1 MKKILNIVLC
11 YCIIIILFIEYEE
24 QMKKYLCIELSY
36 GWVLSRIDDS
46 KYPIEMLK
54 DKLLRASK
62 ITVVSESY
70 VHLTLEM
77 DEKDV
82 EKTKSKVTSFFTQ
95 KYGKESLEA
104 LTFSDQDVVSDI
116 EDDEDDVYGE
126 DITVNDEGSTPLGN
140 TLEKIDKL
148 VGAKEFKDFAK
159 EIVKVAPIIKKKRSQ
174 DVFAAQGYLFS
185 IGDGC
190 GLSTYLELF
199 ATLVEVLGLASIV
212 AFSSVVEIK
221 LDLTSKP
228 AEDLSVVYNVL
239 ENGDSE
245 LVKLLCIDIGKWI
258 DKTDTE
264 DFKKLLKNMQK
275 ASDKFIFAFRVP
287 FVDKDVLGRVA
298 TSLNDLMSVRVLS
311 IPPFD
316 NVQTKEIARRDL
328 QNYGLEMS
336 VAAWQC
342 FFERIA
348 EEKRD
353 GKFYGLNTIKKVVK
367 ELVYKKQVALS
378 NGAKDATLI
387 GVKDARKICSY
398 KDDKGEGMAQLDKLV
413 GCEQIKRQIEE
424 ILAQIEL
431 AKTQSGLEKPC
442 LHMRFVGSPGTGKT
456 TVARILGKILKEKEV
471 LRIGN
476 LYEYKGRDFCGQY
489 IGETAPKTSGM
500 CRDAY
505 GSVLF
510 IDEAYSLYRGDD
522 NSRDYGIEAIDTL
535 ISEMENHKDDLV
547 VIMAGY
553 TDDMEKLMD
562 GNRGLKSRMPY
573 TIEFP
578 NFTRGQLFEIY
589 KSMAADKFKVADD
602 LYPAVKAY
610 FEGLSDEVLNSKN
623 FSNARF
629 VRNLFE
635 RTWAKAAMRCQLEGQ
650 KSVELCASDF
660 LNASSEKDFAFQI
673 EKKIKL
679 GF

>member
-1 MKKILNIVLC
+1 MKKV
-11 YCIIIILFIEYEE
+11 
-24 QMKKYLCIELSY
+24 LCIELSY

-62 ITVVSESY
+62 FTVVSESY

-95 KYGKESLEA
+95 KYGKDSIEA

-116 EDDEDDVYGE
+116 DDDEDDVYGE
-126 DITVNDEGSTPLGN
+126 DTTANDEGSTPLGN

-589 KSMAADKFKVADD
+589 KSMAADKFKIADD

-650 KSVELCASDF
+650 KSVALCASDF

>member
-1 MKKILNIVLC
+1 
-11 YCIIIILFIEYEE
+11 
-24 QMKKYLCIELSY
+24 MKKYLCIELSY

-46 KYPIEMLK
+46 KYPIETIK
-54 DKLLRASK
+54 EKLLRGNK
-62 ITVVSESY
+62 YNVVSESY

-77 DEKDV
+77 DENDV

-95 KYGKESLEA
+95 KYGKDSLEA

-116 EDDEDDVYGE
+116 DDDEDDVYGE
-126 DITVNDEGSTPLGN
+126 DTTANDEGSTPLGN

-228 AEDLSVVYNVL
+228 VEDLSVVYNVL

-650 KSVELCASDF
+650 KSVALCASDF

>member
-1 MKKILNIVLC
+1 MKKV
-11 YCIIIILFIEYEE
+11 
-24 QMKKYLCIELSY
+24 LCIELSY

-62 ITVVSESY
+62 FTVVSESY

-95 KYGKESLEA
+95 KYGKDSIEA

-116 EDDEDDVYGE
+116 DDDADDVYGE
-126 DITVNDEGSTPLGN
+126 DTTANDEGSTPLGN

-148 VGAKEFKDFAK
+148 VGANEFKDFAK

-431 AKTQSGLEKPC
+431 AKTQNGLEKPC

-589 KSMAADKFKVADD
+589 KSMAADKFKIADD

-650 KSVELCASDF
+650 KSVALCASDF

>member
-1 MKKILNIVLC
+1 MILN
-11 YCIIIILFIEYEE
+11 EE
-24 QMKKYLCIELSY
+24 QMKKVLCIELSY

-62 ITVVSESY
+62 FTVVSESY

-95 KYGKESLEA
+95 KYGKDSVEA

-116 EDDEDDVYGE
+116 DDDEDDVYGE
-126 DITVNDEGSTPLGN
+126 DTTANDEGSTPLGN

-148 VGAKEFKDFAK
+148 VGANEFKDFAK

-431 AKTQSGLEKPC
+431 AKTQNGLEKPC

-589 KSMAADKFKVADD
+589 KSMAADKFKIADD

-650 KSVELCASDF
+650 KSVALCASDF

>member
-1 MKKILNIVLC
+1 MKKV
-11 YCIIIILFIEYEE
+11 
-24 QMKKYLCIELSY
+24 LCIELSY

-62 ITVVSESY
+62 FTVVSESY

-95 KYGKESLEA
+95 KYGKDSIEA

-116 EDDEDDVYGE
+116 DDDEDDVYGE
-126 DITVNDEGSTPLGN
+126 DTTANDDGSTPLGN

-148 VGAKEFKDFAK
+148 VGANEFKDFAK

-431 AKTQSGLEKPC
+431 AKTQNGLEKPC

-650 KSVELCASDF
+650 KSVALCASDF

>member
-1 MKKILNIVLC
+1 MKKV
-11 YCIIIILFIEYEE
+11 
-24 QMKKYLCIELSY
+24 LCIELSY

-62 ITVVSESY
+62 FTVVSESY

-95 KYGKESLEA
+95 KYGKDSIEA

-116 EDDEDDVYGE
+116 DDDEDDVYGE
-126 DITVNDEGSTPLGN
+126 DTTANDEGSTPLGN

-185 IGDGC
+185 TGDGC

-589 KSMAADKFKVADD
+589 KSMAADKFKIADD

-650 KSVELCASDF
+650 KSVALCASDF
-660 LNASSEKDFAFQI
+660 TNAASEKDFAFQI

>member
-1 MKKILNIVLC
+1 MKKV
-11 YCIIIILFIEYEE
+11 
-24 QMKKYLCIELSY
+24 LCIELSY

-62 ITVVSESY
+62 FTVVSESY

-95 KYGKESLEA
+95 KYGKDSIEA

-116 EDDEDDVYGE
+116 DDDEDDVYGE
-126 DITVNDEGSTPLGN
+126 DTTANDEGSTPLGN

-298 TSLNDLMSVRVLS
+298 TSLNDLMNVRVLS

-589 KSMAADKFKVADD
+589 KSMAADKFKIADD

-650 KSVELCASDF
+650 KSVALCASDF

>member
-1 MKKILNIVLC
+1 MKKV
-11 YCIIIILFIEYEE
+11 
-24 QMKKYLCIELSY
+24 LCIELSY

-62 ITVVSESY
+62 FTVVSESY

-95 KYGKESLEA
+95 KYGKDSIEA

-116 EDDEDDVYGE
+116 DDDEDDVYGE
-126 DITVNDEGSTPLGN
+126 DTTANVEGSTPLGN

-148 VGAKEFKDFAK
+148 VGANEFKDFAK

-378 NGAKDATLI
+378 NGAKDATII

-650 KSVELCASDF
+650 KSVVLCASDF
-660 LNASSEKDFAFQI
+660 TNAASEKDFAFQI

>member
-1 MKKILNIVLC
+1 MKKV
-11 YCIIIILFIEYEE
+11 
-24 QMKKYLCIELSY
+24 LCIELSY

-62 ITVVSESY
+62 FTVVSESY

-95 KYGKESLEA
+95 KYGKDSIEA

-116 EDDEDDVYGE
+116 DDDEDDVYGE
-126 DITVNDEGSTPLGN
+126 DTTANDEGSTPLGN

-148 VGAKEFKDFAK
+148 VGANEFKDFSK

-378 NGAKDATLI
+378 NGAKDATII

-650 KSVELCASDF
+650 KSVVLCASDF
-660 LNASSEKDFAFQI
+660 TNASSEKDFAFQI

>member
-1 MKKILNIVLC
+1 MKKVLC
-11 YCIIIILFIEYEE
+11 I
-24 QMKKYLCIELSY
+24 KLSY
-36 GWVLSRIDDS
+36 TWVLTRIDDS
-46 KYPIEMLK
+46 KYPIETIK
-54 DKLLRASK
+54 EKLLRGNK
-62 ITVVSESY
+62 YNVVSESY
-70 VHLTLEM
+70 VHLTLETNES
-77 DEKDV
+77 DIEKI
-82 EKTKSKVTSFFTQ
+82 KARVTSIFTQ
-95 KYGKESLEA
+95 KYGKENLDA
-104 LTFSDQDVVSDI
+104 LSFSDMDKFA
-116 EDDEDDVYGE
+116 DDESTDISEDEDVDVE
-126 DITVNDEGSTPLGN
+126 EEESAPLGDV
-140 TLEKIDKL
+140 LERIETL
-148 VGAKEFKDFAK
+148 VGAKEFKDFVK

-378 NGAKDATLI
+378 NGAKYATLI

-431 AKTQSGLEKPC
+431 AKTQNGLEKPC

-589 KSMAADKFKVADD
+589 KSMAADKFKIADD

-650 KSVELCASDF
+650 KSVALCASDF
-660 LNASSEKDFAFQI
+660 TNAASEKDFAFQI

>member
-1 MKKILNIVLC
+1 MKKV
-11 YCIIIILFIEYEE
+11 
-24 QMKKYLCIELSY
+24 LCIELSY

-62 ITVVSESY
+62 FTVVSESY

-95 KYGKESLEA
+95 KYGKDSVEA

-116 EDDEDDVYGE
+116 DDDEDDVYGE
-126 DITVNDEGSTPLGN
+126 DTTANDEGSTPLGN

-159 EIVKVAPIIKKKRSQ
+159 EIVKVEPIIKKKRSQ

-212 AFSSVVEIK
+212 AFSSVAEIK

-275 ASDKFIFAFRVP
+275 ASDKFIFVFRVP

-316 NVQTKEIARRDL
+316 NAQTKEIARRDL

-431 AKTQSGLEKPC
+431 AKTQNGLEKPC

-650 KSVELCASDF
+650 KSVALCASDF
-660 LNASSEKDFAFQI
+660 LNAASEKDFAFQI

>member
-1 MKKILNIVLC
+1 MKKV
-11 YCIIIILFIEYEE
+11 
-24 QMKKYLCIELSY
+24 LCIELSY

-62 ITVVSESY
+62 FTVVSESY

-95 KYGKESLEA
+95 KYGKDSIEA

-116 EDDEDDVYGE
+116 DDDEDDVYGE
-126 DITVNDEGSTPLGN
+126 DTTANDEGSTPLGN

-148 VGAKEFKDFAK
+148 VGANEFKDFSK

-258 DKTDTE
+258 DKTDTD

-431 AKTQSGLEKPC
+431 AKTQNGLEKPC

-589 KSMAADKFKVADD
+589 KSMAADKFKIADD

-650 KSVELCASDF
+650 KSVALCASDF
-660 LNASSEKDFAFQI
+660 TNAASEKDFAFQI

>member
-1 MKKILNIVLC
+1 M
-11 YCIIIILFIEYEE
+11 
-24 QMKKYLCIELSY
+24 
-36 GWVLSRIDDS
+36 
-46 KYPIEMLK
+46 
-54 DKLLRASK
+54 
-62 ITVVSESY
+62 
-70 VHLTLEM
+70 
-77 DEKDV
+77 
-82 EKTKSKVTSFFTQ
+82 
-95 KYGKESLEA
+95 
-104 LTFSDQDVVSDI
+104 
-116 EDDEDDVYGE
+116 
-126 DITVNDEGSTPLGN
+126 
-140 TLEKIDKL
+140 
-148 VGAKEFKDFAK
+148 FAT
-159 EIVKVAPIIKKKRSQ
+159 
-174 DVFAAQGYLFS
+174 QGYLFS

-378 NGAKDATLI
+378 NGAKDATII

-578 NFTRGQLFEIY
+578 NFTREQLFEIY
-589 KSMAADKFKVADD
+589 KSMASGKFKTADD
-602 LYPAVKAY
+602 LYPTVKTY

-650 KSVELCASDF
+650 KSVALCASDF
-660 LNASSEKDFAFQI
+660 TNAASEKDFAFQI

>member
-1 MKKILNIVLC
+1 MKKV
-11 YCIIIILFIEYEE
+11 
-24 QMKKYLCIELSY
+24 LCIELSY
-36 GWVLSRIDDS
+36 TWVLTRIDDS
-46 KYPIEMLK
+46 KYPIETIK
-54 DKLLRASK
+54 EKLLRGNK
-62 ITVVSESY
+62 YNVVSESY
-70 VHLTLEM
+70 VHLTLET
-77 DEKDV
+77 DESDI
-82 EKTKSKVTSFFTQ
+82 EKVKARVTSIFTQ
-95 KYGKESLEA
+95 KYGKENLDA
-104 LTFSDQDVVSDI
+104 LSFSDRDKFA
-116 EDDEDDVYGE
+116 DDESTDISEDEDFDV
-126 DITVNDEGSTPLGN
+126 DEEESAPLGDV
-140 TLEKIDKL
+140 LERIETL
-148 VGAKEFKDFAK
+148 VGAKEFKGFVK
-159 EIVKVAPIIKKKRSQ
+159 EIVKLAPEIKKKHSQ
-174 DVFAAQGYLFS
+174 DVFMSQSYLFS
-185 IGDGC
+185 IGDGG
-190 GLSTYLELF
+190 GLTTYLESF
-199 ATLVEVLGLASIV
+199 ATLIDVLGLASMSALSPV
-212 AFSSVVEIK
+212 AEIK
-221 LDLTSKP
+221 LDLTGKP
-228 AEDLSVVYNVL
+228 VDDLSPVYEIL
-239 ENGDSE
+239 SKGDAE
-245 LVKLLCIDIGKWI
+245 LVRVLCIDISKWI

-264 DFKKLLKNMQK
+264 AFKKLLKDLQK
-275 ASDKFIFAFRVP
+275 VSNEFILVFRVP

-311 IPPFD
+311 FPPFD
-316 NVQTKEIARRDL
+316 SLENKEVARRDL
-328 QNYGLEMS
+328 KKYGMTMS
-336 VAAWQC
+336 SSAWQY
-342 FFERIA
+342 FFERVA
-348 EEKRD
+348 EEKGD
-353 GKFYGLNTIKKVVK
+353 GKYYGLNTIKKVIK
-367 ELVYKKQVALS
+367 ELVYKKQVAVS
-378 NGAKDATLI
+378 NGSKEENRICAKDA
-387 GVKDARKICSY
+387 KKICSV
-398 KDDKGEGMAQLDKLV
+398 KENSNEGMKQLDKLV

-431 AKTQSGLEKPC
+431 TKTEKGLEKPC

-456 TVARILGKILKEKEV
+456 TVARILGKILKEKGV

-578 NFTRGQLFEIY
+578 NFTREQLFEIY
-589 KSMAADKFKVADD
+589 KSMASGKFKTADD
-602 LYPAVKAY
+602 LYPTVKTY
-610 FEGLSDEVLNSKN
+610 FEGLSDDVLNSKK

-650 KSVELCASDF
+650 KSVVLCASDF
-660 LNASSEKDFAFQI
+660 TNAASEKDFAFQI

>member
-1 MKKILNIVLC
+1 MKKV
-11 YCIIIILFIEYEE
+11 
-24 QMKKYLCIELSY
+24 LCIELSY

-62 ITVVSESY
+62 FTVVSESY

-95 KYGKESLEA
+95 KYGKDSIEA

-116 EDDEDDVYGE
+116 DDDEDDVYGE
-126 DITVNDEGSTPLGN
+126 DTTANDEGSTPLGN

-212 AFSSVVEIK
+212 AFSSVAEIK

-578 NFTRGQLFEIY
+578 NFTCGQLFEIY
-589 KSMAADKFKVADD
+589 KSMAADKFKIADD

-650 KSVELCASDF
+650 KSVALCASDF

>member
-1 MKKILNIVLC
+1 MKKV
-11 YCIIIILFIEYEE
+11 
-24 QMKKYLCIELSY
+24 LCIELSY
-36 GWVLSRIDDS
+36 TWVLTRIDDS
-46 KYPIEMLK
+46 KYPIETIK
-54 DKLLRASK
+54 EKLLRGNK
-62 ITVVSESY
+62 YNVVSESY
-70 VHLTLEM
+70 VHLTLETNES
-77 DEKDV
+77 DIEKI
-82 EKTKSKVTSFFTQ
+82 KARVTSIFTQ
-95 KYGKESLEA
+95 KYGKENLDA
-104 LTFSDQDVVSDI
+104 LSFSDRDKFA
-116 EDDEDDVYGE
+116 DDESTDISEEEDVDVE
-126 DITVNDEGSTPLGN
+126 EEESAPLGDV
-140 TLEKIDKL
+140 LERIETL
-148 VGAKEFKDFAK
+148 VGAKEFKGFVK
-159 EIVKVAPIIKKKRSQ
+159 EIVKLAPEIKKKHSQ
-174 DVFAAQGYLFS
+174 DVFMSQSYLFS
-185 IGDGC
+185 IGDGG
-190 GLSTYLELF
+190 GLTTYLESF
-199 ATLVEVLGLASIV
+199 ATLIDVLGLASMSVLSPV
-212 AFSSVVEIK
+212 AEIK
-221 LDLTSKP
+221 LDLTGKP
-228 AEDLSVVYNVL
+228 VDDLSPVYEIL
-239 ENGDSE
+239 SNGDAE
-245 LVKLLCIDIGKWI
+245 LVRVLCIDISKWI

-264 DFKKLLKNMQK
+264 VFKKLLKDLQK
-275 ASDKFIFAFRVP
+275 ASNEFILVFRVP

-311 IPPFD
+311 FPPFD
-316 NVQTKEIARRDL
+316 SLENKEVARRDL
-328 QNYGLEMS
+328 KKYGMTMS
-336 VAAWQC
+336 SSAWQY
-342 FFERIA
+342 FFERVA
-348 EEKRD
+348 EEKGD
-353 GKFYGLNTIKKVVK
+353 GKYYGLNTIKKVIK
-367 ELVYKKQVALS
+367 ELVYKKQVAVS
-378 NGAKDATLI
+378 NGSKDENRICAKDA
-387 GVKDARKICSY
+387 KKICSV
-398 KDDKGEGMAQLDKLV
+398 KENSNEGMKQLDKLV

-456 TVARILGKILKEKEV
+456 TVARILGKILKEKGV

-578 NFTRGQLFEIY
+578 NFTREQLFEIY
-589 KSMAADKFKVADD
+589 KSMASGKFKTADD
-602 LYPAVKAY
+602 LYPTVKTY
-610 FEGLSDEVLNSKN
+610 FEGLSDDVLNSKK

-650 KSVELCASDF
+650 KSVALCASDF
-660 LNASSEKDFAFQI
+660 TNAASEKDFAFQI

>member
-1 MKKILNIVLC
+1 MKKV
-11 YCIIIILFIEYEE
+11 
-24 QMKKYLCIELSY
+24 LCIELSY

-62 ITVVSESY
+62 FTVVSESY

-95 KYGKESLEA
+95 KYGKDSIEA

-116 EDDEDDVYGE
+116 DDDEDDVYGE
-126 DITVNDEGSTPLGN
+126 DTTANDEGSTPLGN

-148 VGAKEFKDFAK
+148 VGANEFKDFAK

-431 AKTQSGLEKPC
+431 AKTQNGLEKPC

-589 KSMAADKFKVADD
+589 KSMAADKFKIADD

-650 KSVELCASDF
+650 KSVALCASDF

>member
-1 MKKILNIVLC
+1 MKKV
-11 YCIIIILFIEYEE
+11 
-24 QMKKYLCIELSY
+24 LCIELSY

-62 ITVVSESY
+62 FTVVSESY

-95 KYGKESLEA
+95 KYGKDSIEA

-116 EDDEDDVYGE
+116 DDDEDGVYGE
-126 DITVNDEGSTPLGN
+126 DTTANDEGSTPLGN

-212 AFSSVVEIK
+212 VFSSVVEIK

-650 KSVELCASDF
+650 KSVALCASDF
-660 LNASSEKDFAFQI
+660 TNASSEKDFAFQI

>member
-1 MKKILNIVLC
+1 
-11 YCIIIILFIEYEE
+11 
-24 QMKKYLCIELSY
+24 MKKYLCIELSY

-62 ITVVSESY
+62 FTVVSESY

-95 KYGKESLEA
+95 KYGKDSIEA

-116 EDDEDDVYGE
+116 DDDEDDVYGE
-126 DITVNDEGSTPLGN
+126 DTTANDEGSTPLGN

-328 QNYGLEMS
+328 QKYGLEMS

-378 NGAKDATLI
+378 NGAKDATII

-431 AKTQSGLEKPC
+431 AKTQNGLEKPC

-573 TIEFP
+573 TIEFS

-589 KSMAADKFKVADD
+589 KSMAADKFKIADD

-650 KSVELCASDF
+650 KSVALCASDF
-660 LNASSEKDFAFQI
+660 TNAASEKDFAFQI

>member
-1 MKKILNIVLC
+1 MKKV
-11 YCIIIILFIEYEE
+11 
-24 QMKKYLCIELSY
+24 LCIELSY

-62 ITVVSESY
+62 FTVVSESY

-82 EKTKSKVTSFFTQ
+82 EKTKSKVTSF
-95 KYGKESLEA
+95 
-104 LTFSDQDVVSDI
+104 SDQDVVSDI
-116 EDDEDDVYGE
+116 DDDEDDVYGE
-126 DITVNDEGSTPLGN
+126 DTTANDEGSTPLGN

-258 DKTDTE
+258 DKTDTD

-589 KSMAADKFKVADD
+589 KSMAADKFKIADD

-650 KSVELCASDF
+650 KSVALCASDF

>member
-1 MKKILNIVLC
+1 MQKV
-11 YCIIIILFIEYEE
+11 
-24 QMKKYLCIELSY
+24 LCIELSY
-36 GWVLSRIDDS
+36 TWVLTRIDDS
-46 KYPIEMLK
+46 KYPIETIK
-54 DKLLRASK
+54 EKLLRGNK
-62 ITVVSESY
+62 YNVVSESY
-70 VHLTLEM
+70 VHLTLETNES
-77 DEKDV
+77 DIEKI
-82 EKTKSKVTSFFTQ
+82 KARVTSIFTQ
-95 KYGKESLEA
+95 KYGKENLDA
-104 LTFSDQDVVSDI
+104 LSFSDRDKFA
-116 EDDEDDVYGE
+116 DDESTDISEDEDVDVE
-126 DITVNDEGSTPLGN
+126 EEESAPLGDV
-140 TLEKIDKL
+140 LERIETL
-148 VGAKEFKDFAK
+148 VGAKEFKDFVK
-159 EIVKVAPIIKKKRSQ
+159 EIVKLAPEIKKKHSQ
-174 DVFAAQGYLFS
+174 DVFMSQSYLFS
-185 IGDGC
+185 IGDGG
-190 GLSTYLELF
+190 GLTTYLESF
-199 ATLVEVLGLASIV
+199 ATLIDVLGLASMSALSPV
-212 AFSSVVEIK
+212 AEIK
-221 LDLTSKP
+221 LDLTGKP
-228 AEDLSVVYNVL
+228 VDDLSPVYEIL
-239 ENGDSE
+239 SNGDAE
-245 LVKLLCIDIGKWI
+245 LVRVLCIDISKWI

-264 DFKKLLKNMQK
+264 VFKKLLKDLQK

-431 AKTQSGLEKPC
+431 AKTQNGLEKPC

-578 NFTRGQLFEIY
+578 NFTREQLFEIY
-589 KSMAADKFKVADD
+589 KSMASGKFKTADD
-602 LYPAVKAY
+602 LYPTVKTY
-610 FEGLSDEVLNSKN
+610 FEGLSDDVLNSKN

-650 KSVELCASDF
+650 KSVALCASDF
-660 LNASSEKDFAFQI
+660 TNAASEKDFAFQI

>member
-1 MKKILNIVLC
+1 
-11 YCIIIILFIEYEE
+11 
-24 QMKKYLCIELSY
+24 MKKYLCIELSY

-54 DKLLRASK
+54 DKLLRGNK
-62 ITVVSESY
+62 FTVVSESY

-82 EKTKSKVTSFFTQ
+82 EKTKSKATSFFTQ
-95 KYGKESLEA
+95 KYGKDSLEA
-104 LTFSDQDVVSDI
+104 LTFSDQDVVLDI

-159 EIVKVAPIIKKKRSQ
+159 EIVKLAPIIKKKHSQ
-174 DVFAAQGYLFS
+174 DVFAAQSYLFS

-199 ATLVEVLGLASIV
+199 ATLVEALGLAPIV

-228 AEDLSVVYNVL
+228 TEDLSVVYNVL
-239 ENGDSE
+239 ENGDPE

-316 NVQTKEIARRDL
+316 NAQTKEIARRDL
-328 QNYGLEMS
+328 QKYGLEMS
-336 VAAWQC
+336 VAAWQY
-342 FFERIA
+342 FFARIA

-353 GKFYGLNTIKKVVK
+353 GKFYGLNTIKKVAK

-378 NGAKDATLI
+378 NGAKDATVI

-398 KDDKGEGMAQLDKLV
+398 KEDKGDGMAQLDKLV

-431 AKTQSGLEKPC
+431 TKTQSGLEKPC

-456 TVARILGKILKEKEV
+456 TVARILGKILKEKGV

-578 NFTRGQLFEIY
+578 NFTREQLFEIY

-602 LYPAVKAY
+602 LYPTVKAY
-610 FEGLSDEVLNSKN
+610 FEGLSDEVLDSKN

-650 KSVELCASDF
+650 KSVMLCASDF
-660 LNASSEKDFAFQI
+660 LNAASEKDFAFQI

>member
-1 MKKILNIVLC
+1 
-11 YCIIIILFIEYEE
+11 
-24 QMKKYLCIELSY
+24 MKKYLCIELSY

-54 DKLLRASK
+54 DKLLRGSK
-62 ITVVSESY
+62 FTVVSESY

-95 KYGKESLEA
+95 KYGKDSIEA

-116 EDDEDDVYGE
+116 DDDEDDVYGE
-126 DITVNDEGSTPLGN
+126 DTTANDEGSTPLGN

-148 VGAKEFKDFAK
+148 VGANEFKDFAK

-212 AFSSVVEIK
+212 AFSSVAEIK

-650 KSVELCASDF
+650 KSVALCASDF

>member
-1 MKKILNIVLC
+1 
-11 YCIIIILFIEYEE
+11 
-24 QMKKYLCIELSY
+24 MKKYLCIELSY

-62 ITVVSESY
+62 FTVVSESY

-95 KYGKESLEA
+95 KYGKDSIEA

-116 EDDEDDVYGE
+116 DDDEDDVYGE
-126 DITVNDEGSTPLGN
+126 DTTANDEGSTPLGN

-148 VGAKEFKDFAK
+148 VGANEFKDFAK

-190 GLSTYLELF
+190 GLSTCLALF

-212 AFSSVVEIK
+212 AYSSVVEIK

-650 KSVELCASDF
+650 KSVALCASDF

>member
-1 MKKILNIVLC
+1 MKKV
-11 YCIIIILFIEYEE
+11 
-24 QMKKYLCIELSY
+24 LCIELSY

-54 DKLLRASK
+54 DKLLRTSK
-62 ITVVSESY
+62 FTVVSESY

-95 KYGKESLEA
+95 KYGKDSIEA

-116 EDDEDDVYGE
+116 DDDEDDVYGE
-126 DITVNDEGSTPLGN
+126 DTTANDEGSTPLGN

-148 VGAKEFKDFAK
+148 VGANEFKDFAK

-589 KSMAADKFKVADD
+589 KSMAADKFKIADD

-650 KSVELCASDF
+650 KSVALCASDF

>member
-1 MKKILNIVLC
+1 MKKV
-11 YCIIIILFIEYEE
+11 
-24 QMKKYLCIELSY
+24 LCIELSY

-62 ITVVSESY
+62 FTVVSESY

-95 KYGKESLEA
+95 KYGKDSIEA

-116 EDDEDDVYGE
+116 DDDEDDVYGE
-126 DITVNDEGSTPLGN
+126 DTTANDEGSTPLGN

-199 ATLVEVLGLASIV
+199 ATLVEVLGLASVV

-348 EEKRD
+348 R
-353 GKFYGLNTIKKVVK
+353 
-367 ELVYKKQVALS
+367 
-378 NGAKDATLI
+378 
-387 GVKDARKICSY
+387 
-398 KDDKGEGMAQLDKLV
+398 
-413 GCEQIKRQIEE
+413 
-424 ILAQIEL
+424 
-431 AKTQSGLEKPC
+431 
-442 LHMRFVGSPGTGKT
+442 GKT
-456 TVARILGKILKEKEV
+456 R
-471 LRIGN
+471 R
-476 LYEYKGRDFCGQY
+476 
-489 IGETAPKTSGM
+489 
-500 CRDAY
+500 
-505 GSVLF
+505 
-510 IDEAYSLYRGDD
+510 
-522 NSRDYGIEAIDTL
+522 
-535 ISEMENHKDDLV
+535 
-547 VIMAGY
+547 
-553 TDDMEKLMD
+553 
-562 GNRGLKSRMPY
+562 
-573 TIEFP
+573 
-578 NFTRGQLFEIY
+578 
-589 KSMAADKFKVADD
+589 
-602 LYPAVKAY
+602 
-610 FEGLSDEVLNSKN
+610 
-623 FSNARF
+623 
-629 VRNLFE
+629 
-635 RTWAKAAMRCQLEGQ
+635 
-650 KSVELCASDF
+650 
-660 LNASSEKDFAFQI
+660 
-673 EKKIKL
+673 
-679 GF
+679 

>member
-1 MKKILNIVLC
+1 
-11 YCIIIILFIEYEE
+11 
-24 QMKKYLCIELSY
+24 MKKYLCIELSY

-62 ITVVSESY
+62 FTVVSESY

-95 KYGKESLEA
+95 KYGKDSIEA

-116 EDDEDDVYGE
+116 DDDEDDVYGE
-126 DITVNDEGSTPLGN
+126 DTTANDEGSTPLGN

-148 VGAKEFKDFAK
+148 VGANEFKDFAK

-212 AFSSVVEIK
+212 AFSSVAEIK

-316 NVQTKEIARRDL
+316 NVQTKEIAKRDL

-431 AKTQSGLEKPC
+431 TKTQSGLEKPC

-456 TVARILGKILKEKEV
+456 TVARILGKILKENGV

-650 KSVELCASDF
+650 KSVALCASDF

>member
-1 MKKILNIVLC
+1 MKKV
-11 YCIIIILFIEYEE
+11 
-24 QMKKYLCIELSY
+24 LCIELSY

-54 DKLLRASK
+54 DKLLRTSK
-62 ITVVSESY
+62 FTVVSESY

-95 KYGKESLEA
+95 KYGKDSIEA

-116 EDDEDDVYGE
+116 DDDEDDVYGE
-126 DITVNDEGSTPLGN
+126 DTTANDEGSTPLGN

-228 AEDLSVVYNVL
+228 AEDLSVVYNML

-589 KSMAADKFKVADD
+589 KSMAADKFKIADD

-650 KSVELCASDF
+650 KSVALCASDF
-660 LNASSEKDFAFQI
+660 TNASSEKDFAFQI

>member
-1 MKKILNIVLC
+1 MKKV
-11 YCIIIILFIEYEE
+11 
-24 QMKKYLCIELSY
+24 LCIELSY
-36 GWVLSRIDDS
+36 TWVLTRIDDS
-46 KYPIEMLK
+46 KYPIETIK
-54 DKLLRASK
+54 EKLLRGNK
-62 ITVVSESY
+62 YNVVSESY
-70 VHLTLEM
+70 VHLTLET
-77 DEKDV
+77 DERDI
-82 EKTKSKVTSFFTQ
+82 EKVKARVTSIFTQ
-95 KYGKESLEA
+95 KYGKENLDA
-104 LTFSDQDVVSDI
+104 LSFSDRDKFA
-116 EDDEDDVYGE
+116 DDESTDISEDEDFDV
-126 DITVNDEGSTPLGN
+126 DEEESAPLGDV
-140 TLEKIDKL
+140 LERIETL
-148 VGAKEFKDFAK
+148 VGAKEFKGFVK
-159 EIVKVAPIIKKKRSQ
+159 EIVKLAPEIKKKHSQ
-174 DVFAAQGYLFS
+174 DVFMSQSYLFS
-185 IGDGC
+185 IGDGG
-190 GLSTYLELF
+190 GLTTYLESF
-199 ATLVEVLGLASIV
+199 ATLIDVLGLASMSALSPV
-212 AFSSVVEIK
+212 AEIK
-221 LDLTSKP
+221 LDLTGKP
-228 AEDLSVVYNVL
+228 VDDLSPVYEIL
-239 ENGDSE
+239 SKGDAE
-245 LVKLLCIDIGKWI
+245 LVRVLCIDISKWI

-264 DFKKLLKNMQK
+264 VFKKLLKDLQK
-275 ASDKFIFAFRVP
+275 ASNEFILVFRVP

-311 IPPFD
+311 FPPFD
-316 NVQTKEIARRDL
+316 SLENKEVARRDL
-328 QNYGLEMS
+328 KKYGMTMS
-336 VAAWQC
+336 SSAWQY
-342 FFERIA
+342 FFERVA
-348 EEKRD
+348 EEKGD
-353 GKFYGLNTIKKVVK
+353 GKYYGLNTIKKVIK
-367 ELVYKKQVALS
+367 ELVYKKQVAVS
-378 NGAKDATLI
+378 NGSKDENRICAKDA
-387 GVKDARKICSY
+387 KKICSV
-398 KDDKGEGMAQLDKLV
+398 KENSNEGMKQLDKLV

-431 AKTQSGLEKPC
+431 TKTEKGLEKPC

-456 TVARILGKILKEKEV
+456 TVARILGKILKEKGV

-578 NFTRGQLFEIY
+578 NFTREQLFEIY
-589 KSMAADKFKVADD
+589 KSMASGKFKTADD
-602 LYPAVKAY
+602 LYPTVKTY
-610 FEGLSDEVLNSKN
+610 FEGLSDDVLNSKK

-650 KSVELCASDF
+650 KSVVLCASDF
-660 LNASSEKDFAFQI
+660 TNAASEKDFAFQI

>member
-1 MKKILNIVLC
+1 MKKV
-11 YCIIIILFIEYEE
+11 
-24 QMKKYLCIELSY
+24 LCIELSY
-36 GWVLSRIDDS
+36 TWVLTRIDDS
-46 KYPIEMLK
+46 KYPIETIK
-54 DKLLRASK
+54 EKLLRGNK
-62 ITVVSESY
+62 YNVVSESY
-70 VHLTLEM
+70 VHLTLETNES
-77 DEKDV
+77 DIEKI
-82 EKTKSKVTSFFTQ
+82 KARVTSIFTQ
-95 KYGKESLEA
+95 KYGKENLDA
-104 LTFSDQDVVSDI
+104 LSFSDRDKFA
-116 EDDEDDVYGE
+116 DDESTDISEDEDVDVE
-126 DITVNDEGSTPLGN
+126 EEESAPLGDV
-140 TLEKIDKL
+140 LERIETL
-148 VGAKEFKDFAK
+148 VGAKEFKDFVK

-431 AKTQSGLEKPC
+431 AKTQNGLEKPC

-589 KSMAADKFKVADD
+589 KSMAADKFKIADD

-650 KSVELCASDF
+650 KSVALCASDF
-660 LNASSEKDFAFQI
+660 TNAASEKDFAFQI

>member
-1 MKKILNIVLC
+1 MKKV
-11 YCIIIILFIEYEE
+11 
-24 QMKKYLCIELSY
+24 LCIELSY

-62 ITVVSESY
+62 FTVVSESY

-95 KYGKESLEA
+95 KYGKDSIEA

-116 EDDEDDVYGE
+116 DDDEDDVYGE
-126 DITVNDEGSTPLGN
+126 DTTANDEGSTPLGN

-159 EIVKVAPIIKKKRSQ
+159 EIVKVAPIVKKKRSQ

-228 AEDLSVVYNVL
+228 AEDLSVVYNML

-650 KSVELCASDF
+650 KSVALCASDF
-660 LNASSEKDFAFQI
+660 TNASSEKDFAFQI

>member
-1 MKKILNIVLC
+1 MKKV
-11 YCIIIILFIEYEE
+11 
-24 QMKKYLCIELSY
+24 LCIELSY
-36 GWVLSRIDDS
+36 TWVLTRIDDS
-46 KYPIEMLK
+46 KYPIETIK
-54 DKLLRASK
+54 EKLLRGNK
-62 ITVVSESY
+62 YNVVSESY
-70 VHLTLEM
+70 VHLTLETNES
-77 DEKDV
+77 DI
-82 EKTKSKVTSFFTQ
+82 EKTKARVTSIFTQ
-95 KYGKESLEA
+95 KYGKENLDA
-104 LTFSDQDVVSDI
+104 LSFSDRDKFA
-116 EDDEDDVYGE
+116 DDESTDISEDEDVDVE
-126 DITVNDEGSTPLGN
+126 EEESAPLGDV
-140 TLEKIDKL
+140 LERIETL
-148 VGAKEFKDFAK
+148 VGAKEFKDFVK
-159 EIVKVAPIIKKKRSQ
+159 EIVKLAPEIKKKHSQ
-174 DVFAAQGYLFS
+174 DVFMSQSYLFS
-185 IGDGC
+185 IGDGG
-190 GLSTYLELF
+190 GLTTYLESF
-199 ATLVEVLGLASIV
+199 ATLIDILGLASMSALSPV
-212 AFSSVVEIK
+212 AEIK
-221 LDLTSKP
+221 LDLTGKP
-228 AEDLSVVYNVL
+228 VDDLSPVY
-239 ENGDSE
+239 EIISNGDAE
-245 LVKLLCIDIGKWI
+245 LVRVLCIDISKWI

-264 DFKKLLKNMQK
+264 VFKKLLKDLQK
-275 ASDKFIFAFRVP
+275 ASNEFILVFRVP

-311 IPPFD
+311 FPPFD
-316 NVQTKEIARRDL
+316 SLENKEVARRDL
-328 QNYGLEMS
+328 KKYGMTMS
-336 VAAWQC
+336 SSAWQY
-342 FFERIA
+342 FFERVA
-348 EEKRD
+348 EEKGD
-353 GKFYGLNTIKKVVK
+353 GKYYGLNTIKKVIK
-367 ELVYKKQVALS
+367 ELVYKKQVAVS
-378 NGAKDATLI
+378 NGSKGENRICAKDA
-387 GVKDARKICSY
+387 KKICSV
-398 KDDKGEGMAQLDKLV
+398 KENSNEGMKQLDKLV

-431 AKTQSGLEKPC
+431 TKTEKGLEKPC

-456 TVARILGKILKEKEV
+456 TVARILGKILKEKGV

-578 NFTRGQLFEIY
+578 NFTREQLFEIY
-589 KSMAADKFKVADD
+589 KSMASGKFKTADD
-602 LYPAVKAY
+602 LYPTVKTY
-610 FEGLSDEVLNSKN
+610 FEGLSDDVLNSKK

-650 KSVELCASDF
+650 KSVVLCASDF
-660 LNASSEKDFAFQI
+660 TNAASEKDFAFQI

>member
-1 MKKILNIVLC
+1 MKKV
-11 YCIIIILFIEYEE
+11 
-24 QMKKYLCIELSY
+24 LCIELSY

-54 DKLLRASK
+54 DKLLRGSK
-62 ITVVSESY
+62 FTVVSESY

-95 KYGKESLEA
+95 KYGKDSIEA

-116 EDDEDDVYGE
+116 DDDEDDVYGE
-126 DITVNDEGSTPLGN
+126 DTTANDEGSTPLGN

-148 VGAKEFKDFAK
+148 VGANEFKDFAK

-212 AFSSVVEIK
+212 AFSSVAEIK

-650 KSVELCASDF
+650 KSVALCASDF

>member
-1 MKKILNIVLC
+1 
-11 YCIIIILFIEYEE
+11 
-24 QMKKYLCIELSY
+24 MKKYLCIELSY

-62 ITVVSESY
+62 FTVVSESY

-95 KYGKESLEA
+95 KYGKDSIEA

-116 EDDEDDVYGE
+116 DDDEDDVYGE
-126 DITVNDEGSTPLGN
+126 DTTANDEGSTPLGN

-148 VGAKEFKDFAK
+148 VGANEFKDFAK

-589 KSMAADKFKVADD
+589 KSMAADKFKIADD

-650 KSVELCASDF
+650 KSVALCASDF

>member
-1 MKKILNIVLC
+1 MKKV
-11 YCIIIILFIEYEE
+11 
-24 QMKKYLCIELSY
+24 LCIELSY
-36 GWVLSRIDDS
+36 TWVLTRIDDS
-46 KYPIEMLK
+46 KYPIETIK
-54 DKLLRASK
+54 EKLLRGNK
-62 ITVVSESY
+62 YNVVSESY
-70 VHLTLEM
+70 VHLTLETNES
-77 DEKDV
+77 DIEKI
-82 EKTKSKVTSFFTQ
+82 KARVTSIFTQ
-95 KYGKESLEA
+95 KYGKENLDA
-104 LTFSDQDVVSDI
+104 LSFSDRDKFA
-116 EDDEDDVYGE
+116 DDESTDISEDEDVDVE
-126 DITVNDEGSTPLGN
+126 EEESAPLGDV
-140 TLEKIDKL
+140 LERIETL
-148 VGAKEFKDFAK
+148 VGAKEFKDFVK
-159 EIVKVAPIIKKKRSQ
+159 EIVKLAPIIKKKHSQ
-174 DVFAAQGYLFS
+174 DVFMSQSYLFS
-185 IGDGC
+185 IGDGG
-190 GLSTYLELF
+190 GLTTYLESF
-199 ATLVEVLGLASIV
+199 ATLIDVLGLASMSALSPV
-212 AFSSVVEIK
+212 AEIK
-221 LDLTSKP
+221 LDLTGKP
-228 AEDLSVVYNVL
+228 VDDLSPVYEIL
-239 ENGDSE
+239 SNGDAE
-245 LVKLLCIDIGKWI
+245 LVRVLCIDISKWI

-264 DFKKLLKNMQK
+264 VFKKLLKDLQK

-316 NVQTKEIARRDL
+316 NVQTKEIARRNL

-378 NGAKDATLI
+378 NGAKDATII

-431 AKTQSGLEKPC
+431 AKTQNGLEKPC

-471 LRIGN
+471 LHIGN

-578 NFTRGQLFEIY
+578 NFTREQLFEIY
-589 KSMAADKFKVADD
+589 KSMASGKFKTADD
-602 LYPAVKAY
+602 LYPTVKTY

-650 KSVELCASDF
+650 KSVALCASDF
-660 LNASSEKDFAFQI
+660 TNAASEKDFAFQI